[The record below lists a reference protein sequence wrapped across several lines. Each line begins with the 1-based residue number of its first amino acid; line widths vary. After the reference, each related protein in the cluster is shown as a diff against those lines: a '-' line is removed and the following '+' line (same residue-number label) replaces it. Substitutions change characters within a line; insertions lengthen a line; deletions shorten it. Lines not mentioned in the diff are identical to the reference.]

1 VKRRT
6 FFSRLLGS
14 IGSIPGAS
22 VIAGPDRGSVLIQE
36 SPIAGFQFHR
46 GDAVWTSLQV
56 GLTLDLRREPSNE
69 HDVNAVAVYF
79 NEERLGYV
87 PRGENQ
93 VVAQMLDRGELLQ
106 ASIIRLAE
114 EEDPW
119 ERIRIRISL
128 V

>member
-1 VKRRT
+1 
-6 FFSRLLGS
+6 
-14 IGSIPGAS
+14 
-22 VIAGPDRGSVLIQE
+22 
-36 SPIAGFQFHR
+36 
-46 GDAVWTSLQV
+46 VWTSLQV
-56 GLTLDLRREPSNE
+56 GLTLHLRREPSNE

-79 NEERLGYV
+79 NDEQLGYV

-93 VVAQMLDRGELLQ
+93 VVAQMLDRGELLD
-106 ASIIRLAE
+106 ASIVRLAE